1 MTDLKLQYY
10 FDNVVSYDNGETV
23 ENVKVGYDYLP
34 EEINYP
40 DAPDYAEMFD
50 VFVFDDQG
58 KHITYDI
65 PNDEYKRIMQEA
77 KSDFYQ
83 IQKDRNEI

>member
-1 MTDLKLQYY
+1 MIDTKLQYY
-10 FDNVVSYDNGETV
+10 FDDVVSYDNGNTI
-23 ENVKVGYDYLP
+23 ENVKVGYDYYP

-50 VFVFDDQG
+50 VFVFDAKG

-65 PNDEYKRIMQEA
+65 PSDEYIRLMQEV
-77 KSDFYQ
+77 KSNFAQ

>member
-1 MTDLKLQYY
+1 MIDYKLQYY
-10 FDNVVSYDNGETV
+10 FDDVVSYDSGNTV

-34 EEINYP
+34 AQHNHPY
-40 DAPDYAEMFD
+40 DYDYAEMFD
-50 VFVFDDQG
+50 VFVFDQQG

-65 PNDEYKRIMQEA
+65 PDAEYKRIMQEA
-77 KSDFYQ
+77 KANFVQ

>member
-10 FDNVVSYDNGETV
+10 FDDVVSFDDGETV

-34 EEINYP
+34 AEINYP
-40 DAPDYAEMFD
+40 HDYDYAEMFD
-50 VFVFDDQG
+50 VFVFDAQG
-58 KHITYDI
+58 NHITYDV
-65 PNDEYKRIMQEA
+65 PDAEYKRIMQEA
-77 KSDFYQ
+77 KSDFAQ

>member
-1 MTDLKLQYY
+1 MIDTKLQYY
-10 FDNVVSYDNGETV
+10 FDDVVSYDNGETV
-23 ENVKVGYDYLP
+23 ESVKVGYDYYP

-40 DAPDYAEMFD
+40 HEPDYAEMFD
-50 VFVFDDQG
+50 VFVFDAQG

-65 PNDEYKRIMQEA
+65 PNDEYKRIMQEV
-77 KSDFYQ
+77 KSNFAQ

>member
-10 FDNVVSYDNGETV
+10 FDDVVSFDDGETV

-40 DAPDYAEMFD
+40 DSPDYAEMFD
-50 VFVFDDQG
+50 VFVFDAQG

-65 PNDEYKRIMQEA
+65 PNDEYKRLMQEA

>member
-1 MTDLKLQYY
+1 MIDTKLQYY
-10 FDNVVSYDNGETV
+10 FDDVVSFDDGETV

-34 EEINYP
+34 AQHNNPY
-40 DAPDYAEMFD
+40 DYDYAEMFD
-50 VFVFDDQG
+50 VFVFDAQG